1 MGVTIRTAGRSDVER
16 LDQALAALARDLGDA
31 YHVSPGALE
40 RAGWGEVPAFRA
52 QLAEEEGALAGL
64 VLYSPGFS
72 TVRGGSGLYVS
83 DLWVAGTQ
91 RSGGLGR
98 RLLAE
103 AYGDAA
109 RAWGACFLRLQ
120 VYDRTP
126 AARRFYDRLGF
137 VPAKG
142 HTDLFLDEAGC
153 AALEGER

>member
-1 MGVTIRTAGRSDVER
+1 MGLTIRTAARSDVER
-16 LDQALAALARDLGDA
+16 LDQALAALARDLGDTYNA
-31 YHVSPGALE
+31 SPEALA

-52 QLAEEEGALAGL
+52 QLAEESGAMAGL
-64 VLYSPGFS
+64 ALYSPGLS
-72 TVRGGSGLYVS
+72 TVRGGAGLYVS
-83 DLWVAGTQ
+83 DLWVSPAQ

-98 RLLAE
+98 RLLAA
-103 AYGDAA
+103 AYADAA
-109 RAWGACFLRLQ
+109 SAWGACFLRLQ

>member
-1 MGVTIRTAGRSDVER
+1 MTPNHQNPAKDPIQNPGQAMPNRVSVT
-16 LDQALAALARDLGDA
+16 
-31 YHVSPGALE
+31 
-40 RAGWGEVPAFRA
+40 VPARIHF
-52 QLAEEEGALAGL
+52 
-64 VLYSPGFS
+64 GF
-72 TVRGGSGLYVS
+72 L
-83 DLWVAGTQ
+83 DLH
-91 RSGGLGR
+91 GGLGR

>member
-1 MGVTIRTAGRSDVER
+1 MAVTIRLAGRSDAGR
-16 LDQALAALARDLGDA
+16 LDSALAALARDLGDTYNA
-31 YHVSPGALE
+31 SPEALE
-40 RAGWGEVPAFRA
+40 RAGWGDVPAFRA
-52 QLAEEEGALAGL
+52 QLAEEGGVLAGL
-64 VLYSPGFS
+64 ALYSPGLS
-72 TVRGGSGLYVS
+72 TVRGGAGLYVS
-83 DLWVAGTQ
+83 DLWVSPKQ

-98 RLLAE
+98 RLLGA
-103 AYGDAA
+103 AFADAA

-120 VYDRTP
+120 VYDRAP